1 MKHLVVYCGS
11 SDAIPPVYVEAARG
25 MGRALVARGLTLVF
39 GGGRTGLMGAVADA
53 ALQAGGQVIGI
64 MPRQFNTP
72 VLAHVG
78 VSQMILVDSMHQRK
92 ALMAEMGDA
101 FVALPGGFGTLEELF
116 EILTWAQI
124 GMHRKPIG
132 VLNVEGYY
140 DPLLAMIEHARRQ
153 GFIYAEHRALIVC
166 ESTPRALLDG
176 LATYAPPEGLERWV
190 ERDGHGAIDA

>member
-1 MKHLVVYCGS
+1 VKHLVVYCGS
-11 SDAIPPVYVEAARG
+11 SDAIPPVYVEAARA
-25 MGRALVARGLTLVF
+25 MGRVLVARGLTLIF

-53 ALQAGGQVIGI
+53 ALQAGGEVIGI

-72 VLAHVG
+72 VLAHTG
-78 VSQMILVDSMHQRK
+78 LSQMILVDSMHQRK
-92 ALMAEMGDA
+92 ARMAEMGDA

-140 DPLLAMIEHARRQ
+140 DPLLAMIEQARRQ
-153 GFIYAEHRALIVC
+153 GFIYAEHRGLIVC
-166 ESTPRALLDG
+166 ESTPTAVLDG
-176 LATYAPPEGLERWV
+176 LAAYAPPEGLERWV